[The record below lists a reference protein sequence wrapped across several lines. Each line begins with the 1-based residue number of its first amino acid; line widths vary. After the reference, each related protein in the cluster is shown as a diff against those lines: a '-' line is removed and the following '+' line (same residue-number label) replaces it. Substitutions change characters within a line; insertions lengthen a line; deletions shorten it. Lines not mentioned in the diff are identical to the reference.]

1 MKNSKNPKEETFG
14 KERILEA
21 LNREPGATPSV
32 LLQTMK
38 SAIDSFYGEA
48 QQTDDLTML
57 SLKYYGTGQPSD
69 EWK

>member
-1 MKNSKNPKEETFG
+1 MYDIDA
-14 KERILEA
+14 ERLKDSQIILEA
-21 LNREPGATPSV
+21 LNREPEATHSV